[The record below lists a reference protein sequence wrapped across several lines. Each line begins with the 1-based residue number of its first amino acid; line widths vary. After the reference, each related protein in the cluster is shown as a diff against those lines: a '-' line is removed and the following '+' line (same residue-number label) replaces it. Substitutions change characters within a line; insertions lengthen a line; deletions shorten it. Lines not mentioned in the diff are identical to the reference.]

1 MAKQINFSYNGAA
14 YTLEFTR
21 KSIET
26 MEKQGFTASEITEKP
41 MTILPSLF
49 AGAFLAH
56 HRFVKRE
63 VIDEIFSKMTN
74 RQELVGKLVEMYN
87 EPIMAL
93 MDEPEPSEGNVEWGA
108 SW

>member
-1 MAKQINFSYNGAA
+1 MSKQLCFTYKDKE
-14 YTLEFTR
+14 YCLEYTR
-21 KSIET
+21 KSVET
-26 MEKQGFTASEITEKP
+26 MEKNGFVASDIANKP
-41 MTILPSLF
+41 VTTLPALF

-56 HRFVKRE
+56 HRYVKQD

-74 RQELVGKLVEMYN
+74 KTELIGKLAEMYN

-93 MDEPEPSEGNVEWGA
+93 VDDPETDEGNLNWTA